1 MTRHIA
7 AMKQR
12 VINFFLND
20 KIILTFIVIN
30 FITIFVQESGYRSS
44 MLTYIDCGISLI
56 FLIEMIVKHCVYG
69 IKEYWKDAWNR
80 FDGIL
85 VMVTT
90 PSLLNMSISMN
101 MNLSF
106 LMVLRVLH
114 AFKMFRMIKF
124 FPNIGAIT
132 VGLKRA
138 IKDSYS
144 VFFGLFIIM
153 IVFSVFNCIMFG
165 KAAPEY
171 FGNPVESIYSVFR
184 LFTVEG
190 WYEIPDTISTYYD
203 SSEAIIILVKTYFS
217 ILLVIGGILGMSL
230 VNSIFVDAMVS
241 DNNDDLEADVKRL
254 EEKIDRPTEKITDLQ
269 KNDSLH

>member
-1 MTRHIA
+1 M
-7 AMKQR
+7 
-12 VINFFLND
+12 
-20 KIILTFIVIN
+20 
-30 FITIFVQESGYRSS
+30 
-44 MLTYIDCGISLI
+44 
-56 FLIEMIVKHCVYG
+56 
-69 IKEYWKDAWNR
+69 
-80 FDGIL
+80 
-85 VMVTT
+85 
-90 PSLLNMSISMN
+90 
-101 MNLSF
+101 
-106 LMVLRVLH
+106 
-114 AFKMFRMIKF
+114 
-124 FPNIGAIT
+124 
-132 VGLKRA
+132 GLKRA

-165 KAAPEY
+165 KATPEY

-190 WYEIPDTISTYYD
+190 WYEIPDTISTYYN

-254 EEKIDRPTEKITDLQ
+254 EEKIERLTDKITDLQ
-269 KNDSLH
+269 NKQ